1 MKILLNTSIKLSLI
15 ALVVAFASTDV
26 SAAQL
31 KIATVAPEGSAWM
44 NAMRAGSK
52 EIKQRTDGR
61 VKVKFYGGGV
71 MGNEASVTRK
81 IRIGQLHGGAFTSG
95 GLARIYEG
103 MGIYAVPFIFDSEE
117 EAAYVRE
124 QMDEVLYAGL
134 KEKGFIGLGM
144 AQGGFGK
151 LMSANKMQT
160 LDDLKS
166 KKLWVPDDDDL
177 SFDIMRDLGLSP
189 VKLPLTDVLTG
200 LQTQLLEIVG
210 SSAIGAIALQWHTKI
225 KYVLDQPLVFIY
237 GTLVIDQRYFGKL
250 SAGDQDIVKE
260 VFSDIYEKIDAD
272 NYADNEKAEQ
282 ALRDNGVIFES
293 GDPAEVANIVSRVRA
308 QTDALAAK
316 NKIPQDLYNQVQA
329 HIKTFRAKA
338 SELPAEITTSEV
350 NN

>member
-1 MKILLNTSIKLSLI
+1 MKTLFISSIKVSLI
-15 ALVVAFASTDV
+15 ALLMAFANISV

-44 NAMRAGSK
+44 NAMRAGAK
-52 EIKQRTDGR
+52 EIKERTNNR

-95 GLARIYEG
+95 GVSRIYDG
-103 MGIYAVPFIFDSEE
+103 MGVYAVPFLFDSAE

-124 QMDEVLYAGL
+124 QMDEQLYAGL
-134 KEKGFIGLGM
+134 KKKGFIGLGM

-166 KKLWVPDDDDL
+166 KKLWVPEDDEL
-177 SFDIMRDLGLSP
+177 SFGIMRDLGLSP

-225 KYVLDQPLVFIY
+225 KYVLDQPLIFIY

-250 SAGDQDIVKE
+250 SADDQAVVKD
-260 VFSDIYEKIDAD
+260 VFSKIYKKIDSD
-272 NYADNEKAEQ
+272 NYLDNEKAEQ
-282 ALRDNGVIFES
+282 ALRDNGVSFES
-293 GDPAEVANIVSRVRA
+293 GDPAEIAKIVAQVRS
-308 QTDALAAK
+308 QTDDLAAK
-316 NKIPQDLYNQVQA
+316 NKIPQDIYNQVQA

-338 SELPAEITTSEV
+338 PVTSTDVTSSE
-350 NN
+350 

>member
-1 MKILLNTSIKLSLI
+1 MKSLFFATLKTALILSIM
-15 ALVVAFASTDV
+15 AFANATV

-44 NAMRAGSK
+44 NAMRAGAK
-52 EIKQRTDGR
+52 EIKTRTNGR
-61 VKVKFYGGGV
+61 VRVKFYGGGV

-95 GLARIYEG
+95 GLSRIYDG
-103 MGIYAVPFIFDSEE
+103 MAIYSTPFIFDNAK

-124 QMDEVLYAGL
+124 QMDAILFAGL

-151 LMSANKMQT
+151 LMSANKMQS
-160 LDDLKS
+160 LDDLKG
-166 KKLWVPDDDDL
+166 KKLWVPEDDDL
-177 SFDIMRDLGLSP
+177 SFDLMRGLGLSP

-237 GTLVIDQRYFGKL
+237 GTLVVDQRYFGKL
-250 SAGDQDIVKE
+250 SDSDQEIVKE
-260 VFSDIYEKIDAD
+260 VFGEIYKKIDAE
-272 NYADNEKAEQ
+272 NYIDNEKAEQ
-282 ALRDNGVIFES
+282 ALRDNGVSFEA
-293 GDPAEVANIVSRVRA
+293 GDPAEVANIVAQVRE
-308 QTDALAAK
+308 QTVK
-316 NKIPQDLYNQVQA
+316 FVKEGKIDSELYAQVQK
-329 HIKTFRAKA
+329 HIQDFKQLANKE
-338 SELPAEITTSEV
+338 SE
-350 NN
+350 

>member
-1 MKILLNTSIKLSLI
+1 MAMSN
-15 ALVVAFASTDV
+15 V
-26 SAAQL
+26 SADAAQL
-31 KIATVAPEGSAWM
+31 KLATVAPEGSAWM
-44 NAMRAGSK
+44 NAMRAGAK

-95 GLARIYEG
+95 GLVRIYEG
-103 MGIYAVPFIFDSEE
+103 MGIYAVPFLFDNAN

-124 QMDEVLYAGL
+124 QMDEILYAGL
-134 KEKGFIGLGM
+134 KENGFIGLGM

-151 LMSANKMQT
+151 LMSANKMRS

-189 VKLPLTDVLTG
+189 VRLPLTDVLTG

-210 SSAIGAIALQWHTKI
+210 SSAIGAIALQWHTKV

-250 SAGDQDIVKE
+250 STGDQDIVKD
-260 VFSDIYEKIDAD
+260 VFGRVYKKIDTD
-272 NYADNEKAEQ
+272 NYLDNEKAEQ
-282 ALRDNGVIFES
+282 ALRDNGVSFES
-293 GDPAEVANIVSRVRA
+293 GDPLEVAKIVAQVRA
-308 QTDALAAK
+308 QTDALAEE

-329 HIKTFRAKA
+329 HIKTYRARV
-338 SELPAEITTSEV
+338 SESAVEV
-350 NN
+350 AGTE